1 MALGNANTSAQSR
14 GKNKPVI
21 VKRIKEVVAA
31 KGFATL
37 LGSLPQRASAC
48 SLSTASLNI
57 KYVHDGSGTLPST
70 GDKLYSKSRVND
82 RFLLEAG
89 HYKVVSG
96 KSICSVEING
106 SGVVA
111 AVTICKS

>member
-1 MALGNANTSAQSR
+1 MALGNANTSAQAR
-14 GKNKPVI
+14 GKNQPVV

-31 KGFATL
+31 KEFTTL
-37 LGSLPQRASAC
+37 LGSLPQLASAC
-48 SLSTASLNI
+48 ALRTASLRIN
-57 KYVHDGSGTLPST
+57 YVHDGSSALPSV
-70 GDKLYSKSRVND
+70 GDKLYNKPRVND
-82 RFLLEAG
+82 RFLLEGG

-96 KSICSVEING
+96 RSVCSVEINR